1 MSRNQHPG
9 VSKGLPKCFSLLLT
23 LGLSVTTGAPPEG
36 RQVVNDSPGIK
47 HRECYK
53 ALGSLSRCTATC
65 SPVSEQT
72 LVQTPFSPPPSPVFS
87 HSFFPH
93 RLYSPWF
100 SLPTLARSPS
110 LSPRNAGWPGRS
122 AQGRRRTW
130 YSDSGWRIRSTP
142 GGLRPLGRSQLRPSA
157 RAPLRCS
164 RGSPAARRAP
174 RDSRRTFAPAPRA
187 SPGAPWRALRETRC
201 GPGRTRV
208 GGRRRRRKRASGEVM
223 AAGAVARKGAPVLEA
238 PPQPE
243 QISHTKLSA
252 DDAWNLQQ
260 ERMTRLHRGHE
271 SMHVEMIL
279 IFLCALVVAQIVLVQ
294 WRQRHSRS
302 YNLVTLLQMWVVPVY
317 FTIKLYWWR
326 FLSLWGLFSVITSY
340 ILFRATRKP
349 LSGRT
354 PRLVYKWFLLIY
366 KLSYAFGVV
375 GYLAIMFT
383 MCGFNLFFKIKA
395 RDSMDFGIVSLF
407 YGLYYGVMGR
417 DFAEIC
423 SDYMAST
430 IGFYSISGM
439 PTRSLSDDTCAV
451 CGQKIIVELDEEG
464 LIENTYQLACHHVFH
479 EFCIR
484 GWCIVGKKQTCPYC
498 KEKVDLKRM
507 ISNPWERTHFL
518 YGQILDWLRYLV
530 AWQPVVIGKVQ
541 GINYSLGLE

>member
-243 QISHTKLSA
+243 Q
-252 DDAWNLQQ
+252 
-260 ERMTRLHRGHE
+260 
-271 SMHVEMIL
+271 
-279 IFLCALVVAQIVLVQ
+279 
-294 WRQRHSRS
+294 
-302 YNLVTLLQMWVVPVY
+302 LVTLLQMWVVPVY